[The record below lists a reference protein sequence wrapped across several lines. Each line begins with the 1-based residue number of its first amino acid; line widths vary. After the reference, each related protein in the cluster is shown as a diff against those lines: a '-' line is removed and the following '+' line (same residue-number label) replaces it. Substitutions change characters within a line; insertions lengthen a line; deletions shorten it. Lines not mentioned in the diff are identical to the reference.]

1 MKIPL
6 LKTILG
12 NHFQEIPLAVA
23 QLSHQKVRL
32 LVALS
37 GIGFA
42 NILIFMQLGF
52 SALLFDGV
60 TRIHEHL
67 KGDLFLVSKR
77 TKYLGDQPFSKRQL
91 YQAASVDGV
100 AEASPFYYSAQGT
113 WVNPETK
120 EMTNVVVIAFNPAQ
134 PVMDLPEVNQQLEQI
149 KLPNTVL
156 FDSKS
161 QAILGPVTKW
171 LAHQKTITTEL
182 SGRRIKVGGTFTLGS
197 SLFKS
202 GHLITSD
209 WNYLRLFGPDS
220 IDEIH
225 VGIIT
230 LRPGAD
236 PQTVLKNIQAILPD
250 DVTVMT
256 RQKFVESEIAY
267 WSQNPSGV
275 IFSFGTI
282 MGFIV
287 GVVIVYQV
295 LYSDV
300 NDHLAEYATLKAI
313 GYSGMQLL
321 AVVFTEAII
330 LAVLG
335 FIPGFSCAI
344 GMYMLLGNLTQIPI
358 AMRADVALQ
367 VFILTVLMCMIS
379 AAIAARKLQ
388 SADPADV
395 F

>member
-6 LKTILG
+6 LKTLLG
-12 NHFQEIPLAVA
+12 DSFQEIPLAVA

-77 TKYLGDQPFSKRQL
+77 TKYLGDKPFSKRQL
-91 YQAASVDGV
+91 YQAAAVDGV
-100 AEASPFYYSAQGT
+100 ASSSPFYYNAQAA

-149 KLPNTVL
+149 KLPDTVL
-156 FDSKS
+156 FDTKS
-161 QAILGPVTKW
+161 QASLGAVAQWFARK
-171 LAHQKTITTEL
+171 KIITTEL
-182 SGRRIKVGGTFTLGS
+182 SGRRIKVGGIFTLGS

-202 GHLITSD
+202 GHVVTSD
-209 WNYLRLFGPDS
+209 WNYLRLFGSDS

-256 RQKFVESEIAY
+256 RQDFVESEKAY
-267 WSQNPSGV
+267 WSQEPSGV

-321 AVVFTEAII
+321 AVVFQEAII